1 MSKFAK
7 QLSASN
13 KDIKG
18 QRAEMLAQEVG
29 LEADD
34 LVRGLKKEK
43 IALTNKIM
51 RLTDLA
57 PDSKDSLRP
66 ASKDFDAKT
75 WVRELH
81 QAKMDLKLKDIEL
94 KEAEAI
100 CTEWFSDEDGE

>member
-18 QRAEMLAQEVG
+18 QRADMLAQEVG
-29 LEADD
+29 LEAED
-34 LVRGLKKEK
+34 LVRGLKREK
-43 IALTNKIM
+43 MTLQNKIM

-57 PDSKDSLRP
+57 PDTKDSLRP
-66 ASKDFDAKT
+66 GGKDFDAQS

-81 QAKMDLKLKDIEL
+81 QSKMDLKLKDIEL
-94 KEAEAI
+94 NEAEAI
-100 CTEWFSDEDGE
+100 VAEWFSDEK